1 MTRAVEYT
9 VGARDDI
16 TAAVQWY
23 EEAQPGLGVR
33 FLDTVGAT
41 VAEIAA
47 QPALGAPVDEAT
59 RRRVLRRFPYVSFY
73 RVTDDL
79 ITVAAVAHAK
89 REPDYWR

>member
-9 VGARDDI
+9 AGARDDLA
-16 TAAVQWY
+16 AAVEWY
-23 EEAQPGLGVR
+23 EEAQPGLGVQ

-41 VAEIAA
+41 VAEIAT

-59 RRRVLRRFPYVSFY
+59 RRRVLRRFPYVIFY
-73 RVTDDL
+73 RVAGDL

-89 REPDYWR
+89 RAPDYWR